1 MRRVTAV
8 LVAVLAVAV
17 PATAPGSSA
26 RSRCDVTTPVG
37 DIVDCFSGAYHG
49 TGFLPM
55 EETISF
61 RAISETKLHASEL
74 WQEWIAD
81 AKRSRDTRPCSND
94 NAVAYMGTFSFY
106 NGGTF
111 IACSRTTPNLLN
123 GFFRVTRKYSF
134 EDEETKVTLTH
145 GAFSASADR
154 DNVLELV
161 FSDAVHQHFA
171 QPEVVLGKFKNS

>member
-1 MRRVTAV
+1 MRRLIGV
-8 LVAVLAVAV
+8 LLATLAVAV
-17 PATAPGSSA
+17 PAAAPGA
-26 RSRCDVTTPVG
+26 ANRTRCDVTTPVG
-37 DIVDCFSGAYHG
+37 DVVDCFSGAYHG

-61 RAISETKLHASEL
+61 TPVSAARLHANVL
-74 WQEWIAD
+74 WRQWIAD
-81 AKRSRDTRPCSND
+81 AARSHDSKPCLNG
-94 NAVAYMGTFSFY
+94 NAIAYVGTFSFY

-111 IACSRTTPNLLN
+111 IACSRSTPNLLS
-123 GFFRVTRKYSF
+123 GFFRVHHTYSF

-145 GAFSASADR
+145 GAFSASANK

-171 QPEVVLGKFKNS
+171 QPEVVLGKFKG

>member
-1 MRRVTAV
+1 MRRAAAV
-8 LVAVLAVAV
+8 VAVLAVAV
-17 PATAPGSSA
+17 PASAPGA
-26 RSRCDVTTPVG
+26 AVRSRCDVTTPVG
-37 DIVDCFSGAYHG
+37 DVVDCFSGSYHG

-61 RAISETKLHASEL
+61 RAISETRLHASEL
-74 WQEWIAD
+74 WQQWLAD
-81 AKRSRDTRPCSND
+81 ARRARYPRPCAND
-94 NAVAYMGTFSFY
+94 NAIAYMGTFSFY

-111 IACSRTTPNLLN
+111 IACSRATPNLLN
-123 GFFRVTRKYSF
+123 GYFRVARTYSF

-145 GAFSASADR
+145 GAFSASANR

-171 QPEVVLGKFKNS
+171 QPEVVLGKFRN